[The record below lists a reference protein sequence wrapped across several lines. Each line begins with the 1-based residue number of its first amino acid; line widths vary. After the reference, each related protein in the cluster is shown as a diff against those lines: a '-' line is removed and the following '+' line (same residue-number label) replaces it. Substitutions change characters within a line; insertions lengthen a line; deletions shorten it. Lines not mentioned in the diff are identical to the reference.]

1 MSEIQ
6 KPDNGPRQPDLR
18 SFWLM
23 FVVEFQNA
31 FSDNTLKFLVT
42 FFIVGMGLS
51 QENRDSLV
59 PLISAVFALPFVL
72 FSMAGGFFADRFS
85 KRNVAVIIKCAEI
98 GIMSVASLGFWL
110 SNVTLML
117 VAVFLMSTHSAIFGP
132 AKYGMLPELL
142 PEKKLSWGNGIFGL
156 GTFAAIITGTI
167 FAGTLSDLF
176 SKKQIYSGAI
186 LILLALVGLS
196 LCLVLRRLPAANPQK
211 RFRANFLGDFFSELK
226 IIRADYVLFLGAIGI
241 AFLYFLG
248 AILQPTIIF
257 YGKDILH
264 LDDTHVGWLQAA
276 LALGIGIGSLA
287 AGFLSGGKIEYGLVP
302 VGMAGLTVFAGLIW
316 WLNLSFAGV
325 AENLCAL
332 GFFGGFYSV
341 PLNAIIQHRPDP
353 RNKGAVIAA
362 SSLLTW
368 VGVLIASGIYYL
380 LAVGILSFWA
390 NAGYFA
396 AVAGIFCFLSRFG
409 ISVRFKLWFVA
420 AALGIYN
427 LLIFTGR
434 LTSPQIF
441 LAGAVLSLIGT
452 LYCLQLVPE
461 SLVRF
466 LLWMLTKTFYRIHV
480 EGRDNIPE
488 KGGALFVCNHVSF
501 VDAPLLMAS
510 TDRKVRF
517 LMHRAYYNLWWIKLF
532 TKMLGLIPIASDLG
546 PREMIESLR
555 AAGDAIRDGHVVC
568 IFAEGRITRTG
579 DLDEFHRGFER
590 IMKGNDAPIVP
601 IALVGVWGSIFSFEN
616 GKIFWKWPKKIPYHV
631 TIRFGKN
638 LPSTSTPQEVHDTVE
653 SLLSS
658 SDGG

>member
-1 MSEIQ
+1 MTGDRNQ
-6 KPDNGPRQPDLR
+6 KADLR

-23 FVVEFQNA
+23 FIVEFQNA

-42 FFIVGMGLS
+42 FFVVGLGIS
-51 QENRDSLV
+51 EEKRDSLV
-59 PLISAVFALPFVL
+59 PLIGAIFALPFIL
-72 FSMAGGFFADRFS
+72 FSMAGGYFADHFS
-85 KRNVAVIIKCAEI
+85 KRNVAVAIKCAEL

-110 SNVTLML
+110 PNVPLML

-132 AKYGMLPELL
+132 TKYGMLPELL
-142 PEKKLSWGNGIFGL
+142 PEKKLSWGNGVFGL

-167 FAGTLSDLF
+167 FAGVLSDMF
-176 SKKQIYSGAI
+176 KGRQIYSGSV
-186 LILLALVGLS
+186 LIGLALLGLA
-196 LCLVLRRLPAANPQK
+196 LCLLLTRLPAADPAK
-211 RFRANFLGDFFSELK
+211 KFRANFLGDFYSYMKL
-226 IIRADYVLFLGAIGI
+226 IRSDYVLFLGAIGV

-248 AILQPTIIF
+248 ALLQPTIIF

-264 LDDTHVGWLQAA
+264 LDDTHIGWLQAA
-276 LALGIGIGSLA
+276 LAFGIGLGSLA

-302 VGMAGLTVFAGLIW
+302 LGMAGLTVFAALLW
-316 WLNLSFAGV
+316 WLKLSFTGV
-325 AENLCAL
+325 AVNLCAL

-341 PLNAIIQHRPDP
+341 PLNAIIQYRPDP

-362 SSLLTW
+362 SALLTW
-368 VGVLIASGIYYL
+368 IGVLVASGIYYL
-380 LAVGILSFWA
+380 LKVPCHF
-390 NAGYFA
+390 
-396 AVAGIFCFLSRFG
+396 
-409 ISVRFKLWFVA
+409 
-420 AALGIYN
+420 
-427 LLIFTGR
+427 
-434 LTSPQIF
+434 TSPQMF
-441 LAGAVLSLIGT
+441 LVGAILSLIGT
-452 LYCLQLVPE
+452 IYCLQLVPD

-466 LLWMLTKTFYRIHV
+466 LLWLLTKTFYRIRV

-510 TDRKVRF
+510 TDRKIRF
-517 LMHRAYYNLWWIKLF
+517 LMHRAYYNLWWIKPF

-555 AAGDAIRDGHVVC
+555 AAGDAIRDGHVAC
-568 IFAEGRITRTG
+568 IFAEGKITRTG

-616 GKIFWKWPKKIPYHV
+616 GKFFWKWPKKIPYHV

-638 LPSTSTPQEVHDTVE
+638 LPSTSTPQQVHDAVSTLLNDNP
-653 SLLSS
+653 SLLNIER
-658 SDGG
+658 

>member
-42 FFIVGMGLS
+42 FFVVGMGVS
-51 QENRDSLV
+51 EQKRDSLV
-59 PLISAVFALPFVL
+59 PLIGGIFAIPFIL
-72 FSMAGGFFADRFS
+72 FSMAGGYFADHFS
-85 KRNVAVIIKCAEI
+85 KRNVAVAIKCAEI
-98 GIMSVASLGFWL
+98 GIMSFAALGFWL
-110 SNVTLML
+110 ANVPLML
-117 VAVFLMSTHSAIFGP
+117 AAVFLMSTHSAIFGP

-156 GTFAAIITGTI
+156 GTFAAIITGTV
-167 FAGTLSDLF
+167 FAGVLSDMF
-176 SKKQIYSGAI
+176 KGKQVYSGAV
-186 LILLALVGLS
+186 LIFLALFGLS
-196 LCLVLRRLPAANPQK
+196 LCLLLARLPAADPGK
-211 RFRANFLGDFFSELK
+211 EFRINFLGDFFSYMKL
-226 IIRADYVLFLGAIGI
+226 IRADYVLFLGAIGI

-248 AILQPTIIF
+248 ALLQPTIIF

-264 LDDTHVGWLQAA
+264 LDDTHIGWLQAS

-302 VGMAGLTVFAGLIW
+302 LGMAGLTVFAALIW
-316 WLNLSFAGV
+316 WMKLSFIGV
-325 AENLCAL
+325 AGNLCAL

-362 SSLLTW
+362 SALLTW
-368 VGVLIASGIYYL
+368 IGVLIASGVYYL
-380 LAVGILSFWA
+380 LAAKF
-390 NAGYFA
+390 NF
-396 AVAGIFCFLSRFG
+396 
-409 ISVRFKLWFVA
+409 
-420 AALGIYN
+420 
-427 LLIFTGR
+427 
-434 LTSPQIF
+434 TSPQMF

-466 LLWMLTKTFYRIHV
+466 LLWMLTKTFYRIRI

-510 TDRKVRF
+510 TDRKIRF
-517 LMHRAYYNLWWIKLF
+517 LMHREYYNLWWIKPF
-532 TKMLGLIPIASDLG
+532 TKMLGLIPIASDQG
-546 PREMIESLR
+546 PRELIESLR
-555 AAGDAIRDGHVVC
+555 AAGDAIRAGHVVC
-568 IFAEGRITRTG
+568 IFAEGKITRTG
-579 DLDEFHRGFER
+579 NLDEFHRGFER

-616 GKIFWKWPKKIPYHV
+616 GKFFWKWPKKIPYHV

-638 LPSTSTPQEVHDTVE
+638 LPSTSAPQEVHDAVK
-653 SLLSS
+653 SLLN
-658 SDGG
+658 SD